1 MTSYHFCIG
10 LKICIQSRRRR
21 APAEDVFAE
30 GSRDGPVV
38 KFCCH
43 IPERFSHFRPHGE
56 NGAESTQRKRPPHS
70 GQGPN
75 DSSRVCPWV
84 PRLDCLVPL
93 PRSPPGWAPRPQ
105 GTMTCGQWAGP
116 GQGGAGPATGKH
128 RRCAPAG
135 ALSLSLGWQGA
146 APLTVTRAASHA
158 PAAGQPRAR
167 ARLGGGAAS
176 SGGVGRHP
184 PSRRPGNSHARGWAV
199 ALTPGTGKRRLA
211 RHRGTLQVRSSSR
224 SRSRD
229 EGKCCGLCGVL
240 KRHVPGL
247 APGA

>member
-93 PRSPPGWAPRPQ
+93 PRSPPYRAPRPQ
-105 GTMTCGQWAGP
+105 GTMTWGQR
-116 GQGGAGPATGKH
+116 GGAG
-128 RRCAPAG
+128 RRRTRGAALRAG
-135 ALSLSLGWQGA
+135 VVSLGRQGA

-167 ARLGGGAAS
+167 ARLGGCAAS

-229 EGKCCGLCGVL
+229 EGKCCGLRGVL